1 MSDRTWFYASQGQQ
15 QGPYPEAQLRDLIA
29 RGTITPDTLVWS
41 EGMANWQRA
50 GEISGLVSGGAAPPA
65 IPRRGM
71 PGQGMPGQGMPATT
85 GGVAAGQ
92 ALSIEFGIWAITWRT
107 LLAWISF
114 CVVIPIPWVIVWY
127 CRWMVSCVHVAGRP
141 NLSFT
146 GRALTILWWC
156 LGALVLSICINLT
169 GIRYL
174 GAVMILVQLVLYW
187 LGTKWFVANIA
198 SNGQPLG
205 LSFSG
210 SIWAYVGWILLGA
223 LSAVTIIGWAWVY
236 TAQTRWFCRNIQGTR
251 RAIVFNGTGLQ
262 YLWRMLVA
270 GLVCWLIIPIP
281 WIARWIIRWKASQ
294 VALVERGAHF
304 NT

>member
-1 MSDRTWFYASQGQQ
+1 MSERTWFYASNGQQ
-15 QGPYPEAQLRDLIA
+15 QGPYPETQLRELFATGIV
-29 RGTITPDTLVWS
+29 TPDTLVWS

-50 GEISGLVSGGAAPPA
+50 ADIPGLFSGGAF
-65 IPRRGM
+65 RLVM
-71 PGQGMPGQGMPATT
+71 PGQSLPAQGLPTTTT
-85 GGVAAGQ
+85 GSMAAGQ

-107 LLAWISF
+107 LLAWIAF
-114 CVVIPIPWVIVWY
+114 CIVIPIPWVIVWY

-205 LSFSG
+205 LSFTG
-210 SIWAYVGWILLGA
+210 SIWAYVGWIILGA
-223 LSAVTIIGWAWVY
+223 LSVVTIIGWAWVY
-236 TAQTRWFCRNIQGTR
+236 TAQTRWFCRNIEGTR

-262 YLWRMLVA
+262 YLWRVLVA
-270 GLVCWLIIPIP
+270 SLVCWLIIPIP
-281 WIARWIIRWKASQ
+281 WIVRWIVRWKASQ
-294 VALVERGAHF
+294 IALVERGPYSNA
-304 NT
+304 

>member
-1 MSDRTWFYASQGQQ
+1 MSERTWFYASQGQQ
-15 QGPYPEAQLRDLIA
+15 QGPYPETQLRELSAKGIV
-29 RGTITPDTLVWS
+29 TPDTLVWS

-50 GEISGLVSGGAAPPA
+50 ADIPGLFSGGVVPPL
-65 IPRRGM
+65 I
-71 PGQGMPGQGMPATT
+71 PGQASSAQGLPATT
-85 GGVAAGQ
+85 DGLAAGQ

-107 LLAWISF
+107 LLAWIGF
-114 CVVIPIPWVIVWY
+114 LFVIPIPWVIVWY

-156 LGALVLSICINLT
+156 LGTLVLSICISLT

-174 GAVMILVQLVLYW
+174 NAVMIVVQLVLYW

-205 LSFSG
+205 LSFTG
-210 SIWAYVGWILLGA
+210 TIWAYVGWIILGV

-236 TAQTRWFCRNIQGTR
+236 TAQTRWFCRNIEGTR

-262 YLWRMLVA
+262 YLWRVLVA
-270 GLVCWLIIPIP
+270 SLVCWLIIPIP
-281 WIARWIIRWKASQ
+281 GIVRWIVRWKASQ
-294 VALVERGAHF
+294 IALVERGPYSNA
-304 NT
+304 